1 MIEVKNLTKD
11 FKETKAL
18 DNVSLRF
25 AAGKIH
31 GLIGRN
37 GSGKTV
43 LLKILCGFMAPTS
56 GEVLFDGKPALP
68 GALRESMGI
77 IIESPGFIG
86 SKSGFVNLW
95 YLASL
100 RKRITK
106 EQVRQAMETV
116 GLDPASK
123 KAVRKYSMG
132 MRQRLGIAQAIM
144 EDPAVILLDEPMNGL
159 DNQGV
164 KDIRKVQF
172 SAGSRISDRKSP
184 WSSSRSSERWEW
196 RRSGFFQRRCPQ
208 SPAHWYCACVYDRPA
223 SSESAGSG

>member
-1 MIEVKNLTKD
+1 MIEVKNLTKE

-25 AAGKIH
+25 ATGKIH

-43 LLKILCGFMAPTS
+43 LLKILCGFMAPTL

-68 GALRESMGI
+68 GARRESMGL

-100 RKRITK
+100 RKKITK
-106 EQVRQAMETV
+106 DQVRQAMETV

-164 KDIRKVQF
+164 EDIRKVLL
-172 SAGSRISDRKSP
+172 SLRDKGKTILLASHSKEDIAVLCDTVTEMEAGHAKRVDGK
-184 WSSSRSSERWEW
+184 
-196 RRSGFFQRRCPQ
+196 
-208 SPAHWYCACVYDRPA
+208 
-223 SSESAGSG
+223 

>member
-1 MIEVKNLTKD
+1 MIEVKNLTKE

-18 DNVSLRF
+18 DNVSLLF
-25 AAGKIH
+25 STGKIH

-56 GEVLFDGKPALP
+56 GEVLLDGKPVLP

-77 IIESPGFIG
+77 IIENPGFIG

-100 RKRITK
+100 RKKISK

-116 GLDPASK
+116 GLDPTSK

-144 EDPAVILLDEPMNGL
+144 EDPEVILLDEPMNGL

-164 KDIRKVQF
+164 EDIRKVLL
-172 SAGSRISDRKSP
+172 SLRDKGKTILLASHSREDIAVLCDTVTEMEAGRAKRVNA
-184 WSSSRSSERWEW
+184 RE
-196 RRSGFFQRRCPQ
+196 
-208 SPAHWYCACVYDRPA
+208 
-223 SSESAGSG
+223 

>member
-123 KAVRKYSMG
+123 KRCGNIPWGCA
-132 MRQRLGIAQAIM
+132 
-144 EDPAVILLDEPMNGL
+144 NGW
-159 DNQGV
+159 
-164 KDIRKVQF
+164 
-172 SAGSRISDRKSP
+172 ASP
-184 WSSSRSSERWEW
+184 RPSWKT
-196 RRSGFFQRRCPQ
+196 RR
-208 SPAHWYCACVYDRPA
+208 
-223 SSESAGSG
+223 

>member
-1 MIEVKNLTKD
+1 MIEVKNLTKE

-18 DNVSLRF
+18 DHVNLRF
-25 AAGKIH
+25 STGKIH

-56 GEVLFDGKPALP
+56 GEVLLDGKPVLP

-77 IIESPGFIG
+77 IIENPGFIG

-100 RKRITK
+100 RKKISK

-116 GLDPASK
+116 GLDPTSK

-144 EDPAVILLDEPMNGL
+144 EDPEVILLDEPMNGL

-164 KDIRKVQF
+164 EDIRKVLL
-172 SAGSRISDRKSP
+172 SLRDKGKTILLASHSREDIAVLCDTVTEMEAGRAKRVNA
-184 WSSSRSSERWEW
+184 RE
-196 RRSGFFQRRCPQ
+196 
-208 SPAHWYCACVYDRPA
+208 
-223 SSESAGSG
+223 

>member
-1 MIEVKNLTKD
+1 MIEVKNLTKE

-25 AAGKIH
+25 ATGKIH

-43 LLKILCGFMAPTS
+43 LLKILCGFMAPTL

-68 GALRESMGI
+68 GALRESMGL

-100 RKRITK
+100 RKKITK
-106 EQVRQAMETV
+106 DQVRQAMETV
-116 GLDPASK
+116 GLDPQAKRQCENTPWECASGWASPRPSWK
-123 KAVRKYSMG
+123 T
-132 MRQRLGIAQAIM
+132 RQ
-144 EDPAVILLDEPMNGL
+144 
-159 DNQGV
+159 
-164 KDIRKVQF
+164 
-172 SAGSRISDRKSP
+172 
-184 WSSSRSSERWEW
+184 
-196 RRSGFFQRRCPQ
+196 
-208 SPAHWYCACVYDRPA
+208 
-223 SSESAGSG
+223 

>member
-1 MIEVKNLTKD
+1 MIEVKNLTKE
-11 FKETKAL
+11 FKEIKAL

-25 AAGKIH
+25 STGKIH

-56 GEVLFDGKPALP
+56 GEVLLDGKPVLP

-77 IIESPGFIG
+77 IIENPGFIG

-100 RKRITK
+100 RKKISK

-144 EDPAVILLDEPMNGL
+144 EDPDVILLDEPMNGL

-164 KDIRKVQF
+164 EDIRKVLL
-172 SAGSRISDRKSP
+172 SLRDKGKTILLASHSREDIAVLCDTVTEMEAGRAKRVNA
-184 WSSSRSSERWEW
+184 RE
-196 RRSGFFQRRCPQ
+196 
-208 SPAHWYCACVYDRPA
+208 
-223 SSESAGSG
+223 

>member
-1 MIEVKNLTKD
+1 MIEVKNLTKE

-25 AAGKIH
+25 ATGKIH

-43 LLKILCGFMAPTS
+43 LLKM
-56 GEVLFDGKPALP
+56 
-68 GALRESMGI
+68 
-77 IIESPGFIG
+77 FIG

-100 RKRITK
+100 RKKITK
-106 EQVRQAMETV
+106 DQVRQAMETV

-164 KDIRKVQF
+164 EDIRKVLL
-172 SAGSRISDRKSP
+172 SLRDKGKTILLASHSKEDIAVLCDTVTEMEAGHAKRVDGK
-184 WSSSRSSERWEW
+184 
-196 RRSGFFQRRCPQ
+196 
-208 SPAHWYCACVYDRPA
+208 
-223 SSESAGSG
+223 

>member
-1 MIEVKNLTKD
+1 MIEVKNLTKE

-25 AAGKIH
+25 ATGKIH

-43 LLKILCGFMAPTS
+43 LLKILCGFMAPTL
-56 GEVLFDGKPALP
+56 GEVLFDGKPALH
-68 GALRESMGI
+68 GALRESMGL

-100 RKRITK
+100 RKKITK
-106 EQVRQAMETV
+106 DQVRQAMETV

-164 KDIRKVQF
+164 EDIRKVLL
-172 SAGSRISDRKSP
+172 SLRDKGKTILLASHSKEDIAVLCDTVTEMEAGHAKRVDGK
-184 WSSSRSSERWEW
+184 
-196 RRSGFFQRRCPQ
+196 
-208 SPAHWYCACVYDRPA
+208 
-223 SSESAGSG
+223 

>member
-1 MIEVKNLTKD
+1 MIEVKNLTKE

-25 AAGKIH
+25 STGKIH

-56 GEVLFDGKPALP
+56 GEVLLDGKPVLP

-77 IIESPGFIG
+77 IIENPGFIG

-100 RKRITK
+100 RKKISK

-116 GLDPASK
+116 DLDPASK

-144 EDPAVILLDEPMNGL
+144 EDPDVILLDEPMNGL

-164 KDIRKVQF
+164 EDIRKVLL
-172 SAGSRISDRKSP
+172 SLRDKGKTILLASHSKEDIAVLCDTVTEMEAG
-184 WSSSRSSERWEW
+184 
-196 RRSGFFQRRCPQ
+196 
-208 SPAHWYCACVYDRPA
+208 H
-223 SSESAGSG
+223 GSQTQQPTLL

>member
-144 EDPAVILLDEPMNGL
+144 EDPAVILLDEPMGL

-164 KDIRKVQF
+164 KDIRKVLM
-172 SAGSRISDRKSP
+172 SLRDKGKTVLLASHSREDIAVLCDTVTEMEAGRAKQMNTK
-184 WSSSRSSERWEW
+184 EMHN
-196 RRSGFFQRRCPQ
+196 F
-208 SPAHWYCACVYDRPA
+208 
-223 SSESAGSG
+223 

>member
-1 MIEVKNLTKD
+1 MIEVKNLTKE

-25 AAGKIH
+25 ATGKIH

-43 LLKILCGFMAPTS
+43 LLKILCGFMAPTL

-68 GALRESMGI
+68 GALRESMGL

-100 RKRITK
+100 RKKITK
-106 EQVRQAMETV
+106 DQVRQAMETV

-144 EDPAVILLDEPMNGL
+144 ENPTTLILDEPFNGL
-159 DNQGV
+159 DKDGVRDIHGLLQQQKAQG
-164 KDIRKVQF
+164 KTIILASHSAADIAQACDVVYEMTGGRL
-172 SAGSRISDRKSP
+172 
-184 WSSSRSSERWEW
+184 ERV
-196 RRSGFFQRRCPQ
+196 G
-208 SPAHWYCACVYDRPA
+208 
-223 SSESAGSG
+223 

>member
-25 AAGKIH
+25 ATGKIH

-43 LLKILCGFMAPTS
+43 LLKILSGFMAPTS

-100 RKRITK
+100 RKRFPRNK
-106 EQVRQAMETV
+106 C
-116 GLDPASK
+116 G
-123 KAVRKYSMG
+123 
-132 MRQRLGIAQAIM
+132 RL
-144 EDPAVILLDEPMNGL
+144 
-159 DNQGV
+159 
-164 KDIRKVQF
+164 
-172 SAGSRISDRKSP
+172 
-184 WSSSRSSERWEW
+184 
-196 RRSGFFQRRCPQ
+196 
-208 SPAHWYCACVYDRPA
+208 
-223 SSESAGSG
+223 

>member
-1 MIEVKNLTKD
+1 MIEVKNLTKE

-18 DNVSLRF
+18 DNVSLKF
-25 AAGKIH
+25 PTGEIH

-56 GEVLFDGKPALP
+56 GEVLFDGKPVPP

-100 RKRITK
+100 KRKITK
-106 EQVRQAMETV
+106 EQVRRTMETV
-116 GLDPASK
+116 GLDPMSK

-144 EDPAVILLDEPMNGL
+144 EDPEVILLDEPMNGL

-164 KDIRKVQF
+164 EDIRKVLL
-172 SAGSRISDRKSP
+172 SLRDKGKTILLASHSKEDIAVLCDTVT
-184 WSSSRSSERWEW
+184 EME
-196 RRSGFFQRRCPQ
+196 SGKAKR
-208 SPAHWYCACVYDRPA
+208 
-223 SSESAGSG
+223 

>member
-1 MIEVKNLTKD
+1 MIEVKNLTKE

-18 DNVSLRF
+18 DNVNLKF
-25 AAGKIH
+25 PTGEIH

-56 GEVLFDGKPALP
+56 GEVLFDGRPVPP

-100 RKRITK
+100 KRKITK
-106 EQVRQAMETV
+106 EQVRRTMETV
-116 GLDPASK
+116 GLDPMSK

-144 EDPAVILLDEPMNGL
+144 EDPEVILLDEPMNGL

-164 KDIRKVQF
+164 EDIRKVLL
-172 SAGSRISDRKSP
+172 SLRDKGKTILLASHSKEDIAVLCDTVT
-184 WSSSRSSERWEW
+184 EME
-196 RRSGFFQRRCPQ
+196 SGKAKR
-208 SPAHWYCACVYDRPA
+208 
-223 SSESAGSG
+223 